1 MKTHPAHYNSR
12 EGDGLTNELT
22 DKLVALARRLS
33 SLMDVPLRIVDLEN
47 GRLVAGVIGD
57 APDFC
62 PACGNPACNL
72 CHTFSYGCHEAYRW
86 GGKYVYYCHAG
97 LAFVASSVSDEAGQP
112 AGGLVLGPIVMGEM
126 EDTLDSF
133 QGAPNAALVRRLCN
147 LSTRKVGDAAEILA
161 TLTEHAAGVA
171 HSVMGSVSFRQED
184 LLQSLYAQ
192 REGGE
197 PYPYEAERR
206 LQQCILSGDKRG
218 ATAVLNEVLSK
229 IFLISNYDIEMIR
242 IRMVELLTLLSR
254 ATIEAGADSKEI
266 FWFSTGCIKEMNN
279 CKNIYDISAWITGIL
294 HRFIS
299 YSFDYSSVKH
309 SDTVYKVIEYIR
321 ENYPHK
327 ITLDDVAAHVS
338 FSKTYLSRIFKE
350 ETGENMSMYIN
361 RVRIE
366 KAKLLLCDSQVKLID
381 VANLVGFDDQSYFTK
396 VFKTFTGTSPKRY
409 KEMRKKT

>member
-1 MKTHPAHYNSR
+1 M
-12 EGDGLTNELT
+12 NE
-22 DKLVALARRLS
+22 KVEALAGRLA
-33 SLMDVPLRIVDLEN
+33 SLLDVSCRVVDLES
-47 GRLVAGVIGD
+47 GGVLGGVYGD

-62 PACGNPACNL
+62 AACGHPACNL
-72 CHTFSYGCHEAYRW
+72 CHTFSYGCFEAYRW
-86 GGKYVYYCHAG
+86 GGKYVYYCHEG
-97 LAFVASSVSDEAGQP
+97 LAFVASSVSDEAGHP

-126 EDTLDSF
+126 EDTLEGF
-133 QGAPNAALVRRLCN
+133 LGTEKEPRIRALCN
-147 LSTRKVGDAAEILA
+147 LTTRKVGDAAEILA
-161 TLTEHAAGVA
+161 DLTEHISGVA
-171 HSVMGSVSFRQED
+171 HSVMGSVSYKQED
-184 LLQSLYAQ
+184 ILQSLYEQ
-192 REGGE
+192 RPDEREGGE
-197 PYPYEAERR
+197 PYPYEAEKR

-218 ATAVLNEVLSK
+218 ATGVLNEVLAK
-229 IFLISNYDIEMIR
+229 IFVISNYDIEMIR

-327 ITLDDVAAHVS
+327 ITLDSVAAHVS

-366 KAKLLLCDSQVKLID
+366 KAKLLLCDSQVKLIE

-396 VFKTFTGTSPKRY
+396 VFKSIVGTSPKRY
-409 KEMRKKT
+409 KEMRKKN